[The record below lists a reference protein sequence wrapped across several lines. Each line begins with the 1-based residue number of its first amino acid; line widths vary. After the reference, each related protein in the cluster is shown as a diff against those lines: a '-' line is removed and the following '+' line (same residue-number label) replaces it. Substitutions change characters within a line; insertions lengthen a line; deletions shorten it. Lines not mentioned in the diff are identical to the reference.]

1 MEIEPLSEQDSKLA
15 EKGTEHERKIEEAK
29 LAQTKVLLKSMESFL
44 LACRDCEHFADWK
57 NHGSLTQLRE
67 DFNRLAL
74 LATSL
79 DLDNDAD
86 LTEDL
91 IERMKSSRA
100 SLLSSKKGVFFEALT
115 LFPLGTFMQSR
126 AGEVIQC
133 FHHDKGLVQEI
144 DQLCGYQDLY
154 SRHFGEGQR
163 GERLGGSDPRTGK
176 VC

>member
-1 MEIEPLSEQDSKLA
+1 MPKRSQS
-15 EKGTEHERKIEEAK
+15 

-91 IERMKSSRA
+91 LRE
-100 SLLSSKKGVFFEALT
+100 
-115 LFPLGTFMQSR
+115 
-126 AGEVIQC
+126 
-133 FHHDKGLVQEI
+133 
-144 DQLCGYQDLY
+144 
-154 SRHFGEGQR
+154 
-163 GERLGGSDPRTGK
+163 
-176 VC
+176 